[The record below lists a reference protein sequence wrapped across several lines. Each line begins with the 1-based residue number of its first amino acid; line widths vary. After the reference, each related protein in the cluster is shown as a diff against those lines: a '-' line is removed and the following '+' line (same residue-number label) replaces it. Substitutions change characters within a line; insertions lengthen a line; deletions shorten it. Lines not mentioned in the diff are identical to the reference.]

1 MKWLTIL
8 VIWLLCTGIVAEGTD
23 DWPVFQHDPQHTGFS
38 SSTMPTSLRKVWT
51 AGEPWVS
58 GGLANFVIS
67 EGRIFTARYR
77 SLSAFDMNTGSE
89 LWNQE
94 RHHSPSFP
102 AVKNGRIY
110 LSEFQKVVCLDT
122 DTGDIVWEQV
132 VELLDFNSSPIVI
145 GNHVFVGGGIPAE
158 NIVWTEESVEVLKR
172 ARKYSHRLLCLDART
187 GEICW
192 EYYTSDIVDTTPAY
206 LNGRIYINDG
216 FRTVYCLDA
225 ETGDTL
231 WWTTIE
237 WTNFSSVSL
246 DGERIFVGTSDGVIC
261 LDLETGQIL
270 WKSRCEGYILQTPAV
285 AYNKVFVGSFDGVF
299 YCMDAKNGDIIWK
312 IELED
317 KIPKSDRIISC
328 SAAIADGKVAF
339 GTGSGVLYIVDA
351 ESGKIYERSQLD
363 ETWVSTLALSEGRL
377 FVGQSNG
384 KITCFEG
391 LAPRELSSSVFIGIA
406 IALFFVALL
415 LVLWIRTRRR

>member
-8 VIWLLCTGIVAEGTD
+8 VTWLLCTGIVAEGTD

-38 SSTMPTSLRKVWT
+38 SSTMPTSLREVWAT
-51 AGEPWVS
+51 GKPSLRS
-58 GGLANFVIS
+58 GLLSNFVIS
-67 EGRIFTARYR
+67 EGRIFTARSR

-94 RHHSPSFP
+94 RHWYPSFP
-102 AVKNGRIY
+102 AVKNGRMY
-110 LSEFQKVVCLDT
+110 LSESERIVCVDT
-122 DTGDIVWEQV
+122 DTGDMLWEHV
-132 VELLDFNSSPIVI
+132 VDLVTFHSSPIVI
-145 GNHVFVGGGIPAE
+145 GNHVFVGGGLPIT
-158 NIVWTEESVEVLKR
+158 NIVWTEENIEALNR
-172 ARKYSHRLLCLDART
+172 ARRYSHRLLCLDART

-192 EYYTSDIVDTTPAY
+192 EFYGGIVDTTPAY
-206 LNGRIYINDG
+206 LNGRIYVNDG
-216 FRTVYCLDA
+216 SKTVYCLDA

-246 DGERIFVGTSDGVIC
+246 DGERILVGTSKGVIC
-261 LDLETGQIL
+261 LELETGQIL

-317 KIPKSDRIISC
+317 RIPKSERIISC

-363 ETWVSTLALSEGRL
+363 ETWISTLALSDGKL
-377 FVGQSNG
+377 FIGQSNG
-384 KITCFEG
+384 EITCFEES
-391 LAPRELSSSVFIGIA
+391 APREFSSCVFIGIA
-406 IALFFVALL
+406 IALFFVVLL
-415 LVLWIRTRRR
+415 LVWTRTRRR

>member
-1 MKWLTIL
+1 MKWRLTIL
-8 VIWLLCTGIVAEGTD
+8 AIWLLCTGIVAEGTD
-23 DWPVFQHDPQHTGFS
+23 DWPVFQHDPQHSGFS
-38 SSTMPTSLRKVWT
+38 STTMPASLRKVWT
-51 AGEPWVS
+51 TGEPWVS

-67 EGRIFTARYR
+67 GGRIFTARYR

-94 RHHSPSFP
+94 WHHSPSFP

-132 VELLDFNSSPIVI
+132 VEFLDFNSSPIVI

-158 NIVWTEESVEVLKR
+158 NIVWTEENVEVLKR
-172 ARKYSHRLLCLDART
+172 ARKYSHRLMCLDART

-192 EYYTSDIVDTTPAY
+192 EYYTSDIVDTNPAY
-206 LNGRIYINDG
+206 LDGRIYANDG

-237 WTNFSSVSL
+237 WTNSSSVSL
-246 DGERIFVGTSDGVIC
+246 DGERILVGTFDGVIC
-261 LDLETGQIL
+261 LELETGQIL

-317 KIPKSDRIISC
+317 KIPKSERIISC

-363 ETWVSTLALSEGRL
+363 ETWVSTLALSDGKL

-384 KITCFEG
+384 EITCFEES
-391 LAPRELSSSVFIGIA
+391 APRKLSFGVFIGIT

-415 LVLWIRTRRR
+415 IVWIRTRRR